1 MEKTKLGISVS
12 LLGALVFLSGYLEIT
27 ALVLV
32 GGYVL
37 LKEESEKLKRCVM
50 YSLILFLGFLVASIV
65 LEVLGSVLSVFNFNN
80 WMYEM
85 DVMDVIYTIYS
96 VFRSIISSFVSILGI
111 AKIVVF
117 GIFTVGTLMGKELK
131 IAFLDK
137 IVDKF
142 LGKHF

>member
-1 MEKTKLGISVS
+1 VEKTKLGISVS
-12 LLGALVFLSGYLEIT
+12 LLGALVFLSGYLGIA

-65 LEVLGSVLSVFNFNN
+65 LEVLGSVLSIFNFNN
-80 WMYEM
+80 WMYE
-85 DVMDVIYTIYS
+85 VDVIYTIYN
-96 VFRSIISSFVSILGI
+96 VFRSIISSFINILGI

>member
-12 LLGALVFLSGYLEIT
+12 LLGALVFLSGYLGIA

-80 WMYEM
+80 WMYE
-85 DVMDVIYTIYS
+85 VDVIYTIYN
-96 VFRSIISSFVSILGI
+96 VFRSIISSFDSILGI